1 VTAREL
7 SGRAKCALLRRGH
20 LVSIIFKFADI
31 HDAMAVFDMWSM
43 EEVDLHFK
51 GPKVVVEEDDEPMSE
66 DSL

>member
-1 VTAREL
+1 
-7 SGRAKCALLRRGH
+7 
-20 LVSIIFKFADI
+20 
-31 HDAMAVFDMWSM
+31 MAVFDMWSM